1 LNSTPLYQH
10 KQFAYIIFIL
20 LSWIATFTALA
31 IFLLGPMLPMVIF
44 LVTLVVIGF
53 LFHGLTI
60 KVTDTEVSWG
70 FGPGVFGKTVKLDDI
85 ESVTA
90 VTNTFR
96 HGVGV
101 RITHDGWVYAVHGF
115 SAVALELKDG
125 TAIRLGTNDQEKLLS
140 ALNSAL
146 GK

>member
-1 LNSTPLYQH
+1 LNSTPVYQH
-10 KQFAYIIFIL
+10 KQYGFIIFIL
-20 LSWIATFTALA
+20 LSWIASFAALA
-31 IFLLGPMLPMVIF
+31 IVLLGPIIPIILF
-44 LVTLVVIGF
+44 LITLVIVGF

-60 KVTDTEVSWG
+60 KVTDEEVSWG
-70 FGPGVFGKTVKLDDI
+70 FGPGVFGKKIKLSDI
-85 ESVTA
+85 EDVKA

-125 TAIRLGTNDQEKLLS
+125 TAIRLGTNEQEKLLS

-146 GK
+146 EK

>member
-1 LNSTPLYQH
+1 MSKYQH
-10 KQFAYIIFIL
+10 KQLAYIIFIL
-20 LSWIATFTALA
+20 LSWIATFAVLA
-31 IFLLGPMLPMVIF
+31 IVLLGPIIPIILF
-44 LVTLVVIGF
+44 LITLFIVGF

-60 KVTDTEVSWG
+60 KVTDEEISWG
-70 FGPGVFGKTVKLDDI
+70 FGPGVFGKEIKLSNIKNVK
-85 ESVTA
+85 A

-125 TAIRLGTNDQEKLLS
+125 TTIRLGTNDQEKLLAS
-140 ALNSAL
+140 LNSVL
-146 GK
+146 EK

>member
-1 LNSTPLYQH
+1 MTSKPVYQH
-10 KQFAYIIFIL
+10 KQYGIIIFIL
-20 LSWIATFTALA
+20 LSWIASFAALSIA
-31 IFLLGPMLPMVIF
+31 LVGPMIPIGLF
-44 LVTLVVIGF
+44 LITLVLVGF

-60 KVTDTEVSWG
+60 KVTNEAVSWG
-70 FGPGVFGKTVKLDDI
+70 FGPGVFGKTVKLSEI
-85 ESVTA
+85 ESVKA

-140 ALNSAL
+140 SLKSVL
-146 GK
+146 KK

>member
-1 LNSTPLYQH
+1 LNSTPIYQH

-20 LSWIATFTALA
+20 LSWIATFTTLA
-31 IFLLGPMLPMVIF
+31 IFLLGPMIPMVIF
-44 LVTLVVIGF
+44 LVTLVVVGF

-70 FGPGVFGKTVKLDDI
+70 FGPGVFGKTVKFSDI

-90 VTNTFR
+90 VTNSFR

-146 GK
+146 EK